1 MLKCTIPF
9 YKNMLIINKISNHHV
24 VDFAAEELKKYLRM
38 MMPSCGEIDIKY
50 SPDAAEGFRLGTMS
64 DFGLDTSE
72 ADDVELDDII
82 HIDTDD
88 KGGII
93 AGSNMRSVLLAVY
106 RYLTENGCRWLYPGV
121 DGEFIPVKDIEP
133 VSYHKMADCRYR
145 GQCNEGAEAQ
155 HLMMD
160 AIDFTPKI
168 GLNIF
173 MIEFE
178 NPKFYY
184 DVYYNH
190 NENNLREPEPVSAE
204 TVLQW
209 KRLCEV
215 EISKRGLQF
224 HDMGHGWTAEP
235 FGLVSTDGWTT
246 NFSEDAIPEKS
257 RQYVAMID
265 GKRELFRGTALNT
278 NFCMSDPEARRIVVD
293 YIVNYASLATNV
305 DYLHVWLADGFSNH
319 CECENCRKMIVSDW
333 YVTLMNELDEELS
346 AKGLN
351 TRIVFIC
358 YSDST
363 WAPKTVKLKNP
374 ERFSLLLGAITR
386 DYTEPVAQDLDV
398 KSVEISEFKLNRN
411 RLPSSVN
418 QYIAHAREWMD
429 WCNVPSFVYEYHFY
443 VAQYCD
449 LGSID
454 AARIVYED
462 VKGYKSN
469 GCDGIVED
477 CSQRSFFPNGYPF
490 FVYGQTLFDTSASLD
505 EMTEDYFSHAY
516 GNDWRRVYD
525 FLANISK
532 YADFGYL
539 NGKKFL
545 NVGKGAYYNP
555 ELVSDFKRAI
565 ECVVEFEG
573 FVKAHMNM
581 PYRVQTVSYRILY
594 RFLEY
599 AKSLLEAMILKADGK
614 EREALDVYNAFLNS
628 FGSYELELELYY
640 DQYMMSQSLNRV
652 FRRINSVSGLN
663 A

>member
-1 MLKCTIPF
+1 MF
-9 YKNMLIINKISNHHV
+9 VINKITCNHV
-24 VDFAAEELKKYLRM
+24 IDFAAEELKKYLRM
-38 MMPSCGEIDIKY
+38 MMPFCGEIDIAY
-50 SPDAAEGFRLGTMS
+50 NPDANDGFRLGLMS
-64 DFGLDTSE
+64 DFGIDTSE
-72 ADDVELDDII
+72 ADNVDLDDII
-82 HIDTDD
+82 HIDTD
-88 KGGII
+88 KCGGII
-93 AGSNMRSVLLAVY
+93 AGSNPRSVLLAVY
-106 RYLTENGCRWLYPGV
+106 RYLTINGCRWLYPGV
-121 DGEFIPVKDIEP
+121 DGEFIPVKDITS

-168 GLNIF
+168 GMNIF

-190 NENNLREPEPVSAE
+190 NENNTREPEPVSAE
-204 TVLQW
+204 TILQW
-209 KRLCEV
+209 KRLCEA

-246 NFSEDAIPEKS
+246 NFSEDAIPEES

-265 GKRELFRGTALNT
+265 GKRELFYGTALNT
-278 NFCMSDPEARRIVVD
+278 NFCMSNPEARKIVVD
-293 YIVNYASLATNV
+293 YIVDYAALATNV

-319 CECENCRKMIVSDW
+319 CECDSCREKIVSDW
-333 YVTLMNELDEELS
+333 YVTLMNELDDALTS
-346 AKGLN
+346 KGLT

-358 YSDST
+358 YADST

-386 DYTEPVAQDLDV
+386 DYTEPVAPNLDIGNI
-398 KSVEISEFKLNRN
+398 ELSEFELNRN
-411 RLPSSVN
+411 RLPNSVN
-418 QYIAHAREWMD
+418 QYIAHARKWMD
-429 WCNVPSFVYEYHFY
+429 WCKVPSFVYEYHFY

-477 CSQRSFFPNGYPF
+477 CSQRSFFPNGFPF
-490 FVYGQTLFDTSASLD
+490 FVYGNTLFDVSATLD

-516 GNDWRRVYD
+516 GDDWREVYEFFCSISRYVD
-525 FLANISK
+525 FR
-532 YADFGYL
+532 YL
-539 NGKKFL
+539 NGKSFSDA
-545 NVGKGAYYNP
+545 GRGRYYNP
-555 ELVSDFKRAI
+555 ELVESFKKA
-565 ECVVEFEG
+565 VETVNDFEG
-573 FVKAHMNM
+573 FVRSHMNM
-581 PYRVQTVSYRILY
+581 PYRVQTVSYRILN

-599 AKSLLEAMILKADGK
+599 VKGILEAMILKVDGK
-614 EREALDVYNAFLNS
+614 ETEALNLYNAFLDS
-628 FGSYELELELYY
+628 FGRYETELELYY
-640 DQYMMSQSLNRV
+640 DQYLMSQSLNRI
-652 FRRINSVSGLN
+652 FRRVNSASGLN
-663 A
+663 AD